1 MITFSHIDSC
11 VPAFRRQ
18 EMETDRIAKETTFV
32 GCRELRLDPGLL
44 SQFIAQHP
52 TADFFIVSGSSRY
65 QVDGFL
71 ASIHSERIARLFA
84 ADPYANSIT
93 VHPTF
98 PADIAALRG
107 EPVAVPD
114 GALLSTIDIAAEL
127 LIDSLTESLAA
138 RVANVLPLEHAIAL
152 LRKAFDCRVFA
163 DCVAASLDRTA
174 AQSLSNEQLDLV
186 LQSPFLKATPV
197 QVAPILRSRVDFA
210 RQPNHR
216 LAKHLPV
223 KEMMELE
230 GANLNVFR
238 FAMAQLLP
246 PSKPDMSSLGGWAPP
261 I

>member
-1 MITFSHIDSC
+1 MSGA
-11 VPAFRRQ
+11 VPVTA
-18 EMETDRIAKETTFV
+18 
-32 GCRELRLDPGLL
+32 RLDPGVL

-52 TADFFIVSGSSRY
+52 TSDFFIVSGSSRH

-93 VHPTF
+93 VHPIF
-98 PADIAALRG
+98 PADIAPIIAALRG
-107 EPVAVPD
+107 APAAVPD
-114 GALLSTIDIAAEL
+114 GALLATIDIASEL

-138 RVANVLPLEHAIAL
+138 RVARVLRPEQAIAL
-152 LRKAFDCRVFA
+152 LRKAFDCGADCRVFA
-163 DCVAASLDRTA
+163 DCVAASLDAAT

-186 LQSPFLKATPV
+186 LQSPFLKVTRE
-197 QVAPILRSRVDFA
+197 QVAPILRGRVDFA
-210 RQPNHR
+210 KQPNHR

-238 FAMAQLLP
+238 FAMTRLLP
-246 PSKPDMSSLGGWAPP
+246 PV
-261 I
+261 